1 VLLNNLATLLSG
13 VRPSVVRLNVAAPS
27 RTTSPL
33 PSLAQVTVQG
43 SFKVSQFAGWL
54 ACTICTINNRTKKV
68 NFDLFLSL
76 SSNQCICHCCETRFN
91 NLELVIPE
99 LDIRVPHCKA

>member
-13 VRPSVVRLNVAAPS
+13 VRPSGVRLNVSAPS

-68 NFDLFLSL
+68 NFDLFCLFRRISA
-76 SSNQCICHCCETRFN
+76 F
-91 NLELVIPE
+91 VIVVKHD
-99 LDIRVPHCKA
+99 LII